1 MANNDS
7 QTKVISARIPMDK
20 YLEILKKAMELKI
33 SVSDYLIL
41 KLYDE
46 PKKNNTPIQGHYIR
60 E

>member
-7 QTKVISARIPMDK
+7 QSKIISARIPMEK
-20 YLEILKKAMELKI
+20 YLEILKKAMDLKI

-41 KLYDE
+41 KLYDD
-46 PKKNNTPIQGHYIR
+46 KKIYPSNPLHQIR

>member
-7 QTKVISARIPMDK
+7 QSKVISARIPMEK
-20 YLEILKKAMELKI
+20 YLEILKKAMDLKI

-41 KLYDE
+41 KLYEDN
-46 PKKNNTPIQGHYIR
+46 KKTYPSDLHRIR